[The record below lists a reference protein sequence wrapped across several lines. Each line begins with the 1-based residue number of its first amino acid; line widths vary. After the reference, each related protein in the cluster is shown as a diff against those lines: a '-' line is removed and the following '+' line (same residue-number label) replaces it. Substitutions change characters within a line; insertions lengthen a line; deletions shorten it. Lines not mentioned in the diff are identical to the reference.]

1 MVKKC
6 IILGELKKTLCLPF
20 IFAAVQIGHKMF
32 NRYFYPEIRA
42 NLILNYYIT
51 SFAMMTIIFL
61 PCILKIKYIE
71 TDKERK
77 IQKKKY
83 LHYTLLAFIFIVYV
97 TMKTIPPIMKGTFA
111 AQQKKAINPFSE
123 GPFLL
128 LGLEMICLT
137 LFSVFFLKY
146 KYFNHHI
153 IGIVSFLIC
162 GICCDFFLS
171 NYQELFGFS
180 WQIILIEFLS
190 LLTDSL
196 YYYYQ
201 KYMMEKLF
209 YPYWRVDFSLGVTYF
224 LFSTGFL
231 IYILSDKDKGNSSN
245 KIVQGFYYYFNGQDI
260 GIKVG
265 KLIELYISMTIS
277 TILNIL
283 IIYYF
288 NPNYILI
295 SFQMSKIVQVLIDK
309 DVERFYCIFFFILQF
324 FSLMIYLE
332 IIELNFCKLNENTKR
347 NIDLRGVEDVSGE
360 FIRES
365 TFDSIEVNKD
375 YLLQSDSIN
384 ESEVGIEMNFR
395 DSSAYD
401 NLEN

>member
-32 NRYFYPEIRA
+32 TRFFYREIRP
-42 NLILNYYIT
+42 NLILNYYVT

-83 LHYTLLAFIFIVYV
+83 FHYTLLAFIFLVYI
-97 TMKTIPPIMKGTFA
+97 TMKTIPPILKGTFA
-111 AQQKKAINPFSE
+111 TEQKKAINPFSE

-137 LFSVFFLKY
+137 LFSIFFLKY

-153 IGIVSFLIC
+153 IGIISFLIC

-180 WQIILIEFLS
+180 WIIILIEFLS
-190 LLTDSL
+190 LLTDSI

-245 KIVQGFYYYFNGQDI
+245 KIVRGFYYYFNGQDI

-295 SFQMSKIVQVLIDK
+295 SFQMSKIIQVLIDK
-309 DVERFYCIFFFILQF
+309 DIQKYYCIFFFILQF
-324 FSLMIYLE
+324 FGLMIYLE

-347 NIDLRGVEDVSGE
+347 NIDLRGVEDSIGE
-360 FIRES
+360 FERGS
-365 TFDSIEVNKD
+365 TFNVVEVNKE
-375 YLLQSDSIN
+375 YFLRPSSIN
-384 ESEVGIEMNFR
+384 DNEVGIEMKFR
-395 DSSAYD
+395 TSSTSD
-401 NLEN
+401 NQEN